1 VNQGKSSQKIRLM
14 PKRNYNGSGAA
25 LSAKNPID
33 RRFQIAYEWK
43 SEWQF
48 EGWTAAVE
56 RAAVAQRGSR
66 VLIPSRGFLQP
77 HCPTAVG
84 FLFCQIEARLP

>member
-1 VNQGKSSQKIRLM
+1 MV
-14 PKRNYNGSGAA
+14 RNNHNDPGEA

-33 RRFQIAYEWK
+33 RRFQIVYVSE

-56 RAAVAQRGSR
+56 RAAA
-66 VLIPSRGFLQP
+66 
-77 HCPTAVG
+77 A
-84 FLFCQIEARLP
+84 